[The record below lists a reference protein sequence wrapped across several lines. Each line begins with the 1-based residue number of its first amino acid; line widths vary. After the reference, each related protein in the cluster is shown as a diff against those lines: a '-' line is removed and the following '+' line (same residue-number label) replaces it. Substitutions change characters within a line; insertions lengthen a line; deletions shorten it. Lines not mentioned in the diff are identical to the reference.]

1 MKSIT
6 KKITLLLALSGVLFL
21 SSCLDSG
28 SPHYI
33 GNDEISYIAIG
44 ETTGIVY
51 ARTLA
56 GFAITSPKIKQLMP
70 GSMARISYQVKTEED
85 QTVMVDENQFA
96 YVVELAS
103 EPSVMQQTTLELS
116 LAPNVPAVKFE
127 SLMDPLFAQNDY
139 FGDRWIFPYT
149 YKAKKG
155 ENVKVRFYKAS
166 DEDAKTASTDVL
178 IDLRLEKSGTAE
190 GDATDKTQGDNIV
203 VNMSMLRSM
212 MADKANSEG
221 KINIKFRYHRSDVE
235 DIYTN
240 NQAYSMYIGIK

>member
-139 FGDRWIFPYT
+139 FGDRWIFT
-149 YKAKKG
+149 YYANIKK
-155 ENVKVRFYKAS
+155 EDVNVRFYKAS
-166 DEDAKTASTDVL
+166 DDDAKTANTDVL
-178 IDLRLEKSGTAE
+178 IDVRLEKTGTPDSG
-190 GDATDKTQGDNIV
+190 ATEKIESDNIV
-203 VNMSMLRSM
+203 VNLSALRML
-212 MADKANSEG
+212 MADEADSEN
-221 KINIKFRYHRSDVE
+221 KISIKFRYYRMDNE
-235 DIYTN
+235 DIYISN
-240 NQAYSMYIGIK
+240 NKYLMHIDKE